1 MRPQRQPRGGAWKGP
16 QIPKRLLHPFL
27 RIEIQKEY
35 RPDKGGIYETV
46 GRSAVEFLG
55 AIFPL
60 SNEDL
65 KRLPEGTSTTNA
77 QKIYTNGEQ
86 LRPGQR
92 VEDTL
97 DGQVY
102 TVDTELTH
110 SPIHGLKQ
118 YLVTRKGAASRG

>member
-16 QIPKRLLHPFL
+16 QIPKHLLHPFL

-46 GRSAVEFLG
+46 GRAAVGFLG

-65 KRLPEGTSTTNA
+65 KRLPEGTSTTNSLCWM
-77 QKIYTNGEQ
+77 KPMERTM
-86 LRPGQR
+86 
-92 VEDTL
+92 
-97 DGQVY
+97 
-102 TVDTELTH
+102 TVCLPRII
-110 SPIHGLKQ
+110 PI
-118 YLVTRKGAASRG
+118 